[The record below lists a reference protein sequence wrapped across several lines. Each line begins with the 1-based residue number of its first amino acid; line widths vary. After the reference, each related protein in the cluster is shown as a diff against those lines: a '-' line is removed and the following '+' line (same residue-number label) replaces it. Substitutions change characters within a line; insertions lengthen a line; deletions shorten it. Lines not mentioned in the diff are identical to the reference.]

1 MLKKKPKWKNKCS
14 VEGCMD
20 IVGKHGGHNM
30 CAKHLRKE
38 WGKRVGYKHIYTK
51 VTSGKRGATKYPEYS
66 SFISMRDRCRNPK
79 NSAYRNYG
87 AKGVKVCDRWC
98 NESTDSFWNFI
109 EDMGRRPKGYSLDR
123 IDPNGDYCPE
133 NCRWVDRHTQNTNYR
148 NIQSDTGEHNIY
160 KARNHGVI
168 KENVWT
174 VTLKHDGARVYK
186 RFNDFNEAIRWRDQ
200 KIKEIWGKE
209 LIMKKS

>member
-1 MLKKKPKWKNKCS
+1 MPKKKPKWKNKCS

-38 WGKRVGYKHIYTK
+38 WGKRVGYKHIYKK
-51 VTSGKRGATKYPEYS
+51 VTSGKRGATKYPEYG

-79 NSAYRNYG
+79 NPAYKNYG

-174 VTLKHDGARVYK
+174 VTLKHDGARIYK